1 MIVQLPLTL
10 EALHSQFK
18 RLPGSPKAVQRVL
31 DLVRRP
37 DASVAAIARAVEA
50 DPDLT
55 LRVLRTA
62 NSPFYG
68 SRGGITSMRD
78 ACRVLGVHTLGNVA
92 TAVLAMTQFPA
103 TGEFADWR
111 RELWRHGAGVGAIA
125 RALARHRRLSTDTA
139 YTAGLLHDLGRMAL
153 QACFPQAFVA
163 ALQRRESTGS
173 LLKDAER
180 DTFGLDHCEVG
191 AELTRMWQL
200 PQAISNAI
208 AQHHPGPES
217 TANAFGDL
225 IHIADILCKKFALGS
240 SGEPRSD
247 DLDPCVL
254 ARVGIAPEPFNAWLP
269 ELEAEAKAVLAE
281 FDACGT
287 G

>member
-1 MIVQLPLTL
+1 MTAQLPLTL
-10 EALHSQFK
+10 EVLHSQFK

-37 DASVAAIARAVEA
+37 DASVAEIARAVEA

-92 TAVLAMTQFPA
+92 MAVLAMTQFPA
-103 TGEFADWR
+103 TGEFAEWR
-111 RELWRHGAGVGAIA
+111 RQLWRHGSAVGAIA
-125 RALARHRRLSTDTA
+125 RALARHRKLNTDTA
-139 YTAGLLHDLGRMAL
+139 YTAGLLHDIGRMAL
-153 QACFPQAFVA
+153 QACFPQQYAV
-163 ALQRRESTGS
+163 ALQRRDSTGS

-200 PQAISNAI
+200 PPAISSAL
-208 AQHHPGPES
+208 AQHHPGPGG
-217 TANAFGDL
+217 TADALGDL
-225 IHIADILCKKFALGS
+225 IHIADVLCKKFALGD

-247 DLDPCVL
+247 RLDSDVL
-254 ARVGIAPEPFNAWLP
+254 GRANITPQQLDAWLP
-269 ELEAEAKAVLAE
+269 DLEAEAKTALAE
-281 FDACGT
+281 FDASGS

>member
-1 MIVQLPLTL
+1 MMVQLPLTL

-37 DASVAAIARAVEA
+37 DASVAEIARAVEA

-92 TAVLAMTQFPA
+92 TAVLAMTQFPV
-103 TGEFADWR
+103 TGESAEWR
-111 RELWRHGAGVGAIA
+111 RELWRHGAAVGAIA
-125 RALARHRRLSTDTA
+125 RALARHRRLSPDTA
-139 YTAGLLHDLGRMAL
+139 YTAGLLHDIGRMAL
-153 QACFPQAFVA
+153 QACFPQPYGA
-163 ALQRRESTGS
+163 ALQRRESTDA
-173 LLKDAER
+173 LLDDAER
-180 DTFGLDHCEVG
+180 DTFGLDHSEVG
-191 AELTRMWQL
+191 AELTRTWQL

-208 AQHHPGPES
+208 AQHHPGPGS
-217 TANAFGDL
+217 TGDALGDL
-225 IHIADILCKKFALGS
+225 IQIADLLCKKFALGS

-247 DLDPCVL
+247 DLDANVL
-254 ARVGIAPEPFNAWLP
+254 ARVGIAPNQLEAWLP
-269 ELEAEAKAVLAE
+269 EFESEAKAVLAE
-281 FDACGT
+281 FDACGA